1 VIDFD
6 WTGKAEQVCYLTEQN
21 RDIHQT

>member
-6 WTGKAEQVCYLTEQN
+6 WTGKAGQVCYLTEQN